1 MKRLA
6 LVLLAGVV
14 GLQVTVAQNSKVT
27 TAANAQYAGD
37 LLKAKQAIDEAV
49 LHEKTGN
56 EANAWQMRG
65 EIHNDIARD
74 TTGQYASVADP
85 LGTALVSLK
94 TALGKP
100 DVKNYRL
107 KIAEQLF
114 ITYNLYFTK
123 GAIAYSAGDY
133 EQAFLNFSKANEA
146 NMVQIEANPLSALD
160 TGVIFNM
167 ALMAE
172 KTNRTTEAIAAF
184 QKLVDMK
191 YSDPYLYSRL
201 PTYYL
206 EANQPDKAL
215 AVLDAGR
222 KNFPSNNDIMVAEL
236 NYYLGQGKLDELVG
250 KLENAI
256 KLDPNNIELYFVMG
270 STHGELIKLDSAHA
284 SDHVA
289 AAAAA
294 YDKALTIDPKR
305 YDINLN
311 AGALFYNTA
320 IEINKQMNA
329 LPYEAQAQYDKLKTD
344 RNKLYNQA
352 LPYFERAHQIDP
364 AKTDCMIA
372 LKEIYVRLGMDAK
385 AEEMKKKLGQ

>member
-14 GLQVTVAQNSKVT
+14 TLQISVAQNSKVT

-56 EANAWQMRG
+56 EANAWQLRG

-85 LGTALVSLK
+85 LGTALVSLQ
-94 TALGKP
+94 TALTKP

-107 KIAEQLF
+107 RIAEQLF

-123 GAIAYSAGDY
+123 GAIAYSAGDF

-167 ALMAE
+167 GLMAE
-172 KTNRTTEAIAAF
+172 KTNRTAEAMAAF

-206 EANQPDKAL
+206 DANQPDKAL

-222 KNFPSNNDIMVAEL
+222 KNFPNNNDIMVAEL
-236 NYYLGQGKLDELVG
+236 NYYLGQGKLNDLVG

-256 KLDPNNIELYFVMG
+256 KLDPNNVELYFVMG
-270 STHGELIKLDSAHA
+270 STHGELIKLDSTHA
-284 SDHVA
+284 TEHVA

-294 YDKALTIDPKR
+294 YDKALTIDPNR

-320 IEINKQMNA
+320 IEINKKMNA
-329 LPYEAQAQYDKLKTD
+329 LPYEAQAQYDKLKED

-372 LKEIYVRLGMDAK
+372 LKEIYVRLNMDSK